1 MNSLAHSGERTADFR
16 LSTDGDCS
24 QFISN
29 HHDAVET
36 TFLYLISAVSLL
48 FQNQEPHDLILSEN
62 PGPGVYALLDG
73 DTIVYV
79 GKTTNL
85 RSRLRKHARTI
96 HDADPS
102 RLDPARIKAK
112 HIRLNPHLAVAFES
126 YLIATKGPD
135 WNASGFGSNAHGRGR
150 SNQRPSLWNERY
162 GRAVTR

>member
-1 MNSLAHSGERTADFR
+1 MNSLAFSGERTADPRFG
-16 LSTDGDCS
+16 TDGDCS

-29 HHDAVET
+29 QHDAVET

-48 FQNQEPHDLILSEN
+48 FDRQEPHDLVLPEN

-73 DTIVYV
+73 DTVVYV

-85 RSRLRKHARTI
+85 RSRLRKHSRTI
-96 HDADPS
+96 RDADPE
-102 RLDPARIKAK
+102 RLDPQRIKAK

-126 YLIATKGPD
+126 YLIATKAPD
-135 WNASGFGSNAHGRGR
+135 WNTSGFGSNAHGSGR